1 MIHSLPRQGQILC
14 IELGIELKKKDFQL
28 HNYSLYKMSVNYFVV
43 YTPALSL
50 SHQIIMDFPASHM
63 PVKYSGPED
72 NLHTCSSVLTDRVTA
87 LPS

>member
-1 MIHSLPRQGQILC
+1 
-14 IELGIELKKKDFQL
+14 
-28 HNYSLYKMSVNYFVV
+28 MSVNYFVV

-50 SHQIIMDFPASHM
+50 SHQIIMDFPASHV